1 MIPDISNTSQS
12 LVINTYYCYECSE
25 KDRILTNKKIENI
38 FSSSFMM
45 KMMQDI
51 SKTLETNII
60 HTSRHSFE
68 PSGAS
73 LTSIIESNEPIF
85 GSSGVAHLSES
96 HISFHSYF
104 ENSLNDIIILRLELH
119 ISSCSRKSVYFA
131 LNDISKN
138 DQFDNFD
145 AITLDFFQRG
155 LDLESYENDG
165 KNILDAYLKVKAHS
179 YDIIDDD
186 RTNAF
191 INIKLI
197 KHKNKLQSE
206 SMSDS
211 LHDHLI

>member
-12 LVINTYYCYECSE
+12 LVVNTYYCYECTE

-38 FSSSFMM
+38 FNISFMM

-73 LTSIIESNEPIF
+73 LTSVIESNEPIF

-104 ENSLNDIIILRLELH
+104 ENSLNDMIILRLELH

-145 AITLDFFQRG
+145 AITLDFFHRG

-165 KNILDAYLKVKAHS
+165 KNILDAYLKEKTDS

-191 INIKLI
+191 MNIKLI
-197 KHKNKLQSE
+197 KHKNKLKSE

>member
-12 LVINTYYCYECSE
+12 LVINTYYGYECSE

>member
-12 LVINTYYCYECSE
+12 LVINTYYGYTCSE
-25 KDRILTNKKIENI
+25 KNKILLNKKIENT

-45 KMMQDI
+45 KMMYDI
-51 SKTLETNII
+51 SKTLGTNII
-60 HTSRHSFE
+60 HTSSHSFE
-68 PSGAS
+68 PSGVSLAS
-73 LTSIIESNEPIF
+73 VIESNEPIF

-104 ENSLNDIIILRLELH
+104 ENSLSDIIILRLELH

-138 DQFDNFD
+138 TQFDKFD
-145 AITLDFFQRG
+145 AITIDFFHRG

-165 KNILDAYLKVKAHS
+165 NNILDDYLKEKVQS
-179 YDIIDDD
+179 YDIISDK
-186 RTNAF
+186 RTNSF

-197 KHKNKLQSE
+197 KHKNKLQSKL
-206 SMSDS
+206 MSDS